1 MLSGSWRN
9 VMGRPED
16 SRVKI
21 PALVHFTRLGYAY
34 FSIKGKV
41 RGIDYH
47 EDTNIFYDIFRHAI
61 NRINNTEYTV
71 DDCKKIIDK
80 LSEKLDSED
89 LGRAFYNCLLY
100 GIDDICLIDFENWDN
115 NNFSVVTELP
125 YENGDDNFRPDIIVL
140 INGIPLA
147 FCEVK
152 RQNNKD
158 GIIAERNRMISRFSN
173 KAYRRFANITQFTVF
188 SNNQEYDDTDIE
200 PIQGS
205 YYASSSYSKMFFSK
219 FREQQKDYLNSKL
232 NETDDEIAEFI
243 LRDNN
248 LLSIKYNNEYLDN
261 LDVNT
266 PTNRIITS
274 LFSQERIMFILKY
287 GLCYKQTTDKQGIT
301 LIEKHIMRYPQLF
314 ATLAIREKLEE
325 GITKGVIWHTQGS
338 GKTALAYSNVRYL
351 KDYYQSKGKI
361 SKVYFIVDRIDLARQ
376 AKTEFEARGLHVNLV
391 NSKDDFVKDIKSVT
405 KKTIGSKDSI
415 TVVNIQKFSEESIT
429 KKSDYDV
436 NVQRIYFIDEAHRSF
451 DPKGSFLANLFA
463 SDRDSVKIALTGT
476 PLLKKNAE
484 TKKIFGDYIHKY
496 YYNESIADGYTLR
509 LIREDIE
516 ATYKNKLQDA
526 LKELKVQLGNVP
538 KDEVYSHSKFV
549 EAMVEYITAD
559 FLESRLRM
567 DDSIGGMIV
576 CDSSKQAR
584 ELYKQLTDSGLFN
597 VALVLHDEGTKQE
610 KADVQKDFKKGVIDI
625 LIVFNMLLTGFDAPR
640 LKKMYLARFVR
651 AHNLLQTLTRVNRP
665 YKDFHYGY
673 VVDFVNIEQEFNK
686 TNEDYFKELSEDIQ
700 DSLEFYNDIFKQPE
714 DIKAELDE
722 IKNKL
727 FAYDID
733 NVNHFVTQISSIDD
747 KKELLTIRKVLENY
761 KSLFNLCIAFGYEDI
776 RESFTIEKAKQLL
789 SEVNKRIDIVNLKQS
804 LADADNLRGILNIA
818 LDQIDFKFR
827 KVGEEEL
834 IIADEFQNALER
846 THYEL
851 KERNLDPKDP
861 QYVTLLEELKR
872 IFDKKN
878 LLDIED
884 LTTEE
889 MKEMVKVLEDIR
901 KRAANHNRK
910 DQMLAD
916 KYNGDVKYMRTHK
929 RIMET
934 PPPIG
939 NDIVVHRILM
949 KVKGQVDDILSHN
962 AMMLSNE
969 SFFLGQVKPII
980 MATCTEENI
989 RPTMAQITFI
999 NNNITREYFD
1009 ERNGAA

>member
-1 MLSGSWRN
+1 
-9 VMGRPED
+9 MGRPED

-21 PALVHFTRLGYAY
+21 PALVHFTRLGYSY
-34 FSIKGKV
+34 FSIKSKIRGK
-41 RGIDYH
+41 DYH
-47 EDTNIFYDIFRHAI
+47 EDTNIFYDIFSHAI
-61 NRINNTEYTV
+61 NRINNTKYTI
-71 DDCKKIIDK
+71 DDCKKIIEK
-80 LSEKLDSED
+80 LSEKLDNED
-89 LGRAFYNCLLY
+89 LGRAFYNCLLN
-100 GIDDICLIDFENWDN
+100 GIDGVQLIDFKDWDN

-140 INGIPLA
+140 INGMPLA

-158 GIIAERNRMISRFSN
+158 GIIAERNRMLSRFSN

-219 FREQQKDYLNSKL
+219 FREQQKDYLNSKID
-232 NETDDEIAEFI
+232 ETDSEIAEFI

-248 LLSIKYNNEYLDN
+248 LLSIKYNDEYLDN

-274 LFSQERIMFILKY
+274 LFSKERIMFILKY
-287 GLCYKQTTDKQGIT
+287 GLCYKQTTDKKGIT
-301 LIEKHIMRYPQLF
+301 QIEKHIMRYPQLF

-325 GITKGVIWHTQGS
+325 GVTKGVIWHTQGS
-338 GKTALAYSNVRYL
+338 GKTALAYSNVRFL

-361 SKVYFIVDRIDLARQ
+361 SKVYFIVDRLDLARQ
-376 AKTEFEARGLHVNLV
+376 AKAEFEARGLHVNLV
-391 NSKDDFVKDIKSVT
+391 DSKDAFVNDIKSVT
-405 KKTIGSKDSI
+405 KKTVGAKDTI
-415 TVVNIQKFSEESIT
+415 TVVNIQKFSTESIT

-484 TKKIFGDYIHKY
+484 TKLIFGDYIHKY

-526 LKELKVQLGNVP
+526 LSELKVKLGNVP
-538 KDEVYSHSKFV
+538 RDEAYAHEKFV
-549 EAMVEYITAD
+549 AAMVEYISAD

-567 DDSIGGMIV
+567 DDSIGAMIV

-584 ELYKQLTDSGLFN
+584 ELYAQLSAQGLFN

-610 KADVQKDFKKGVIDI
+610 KADIQKNFKKGIIDI
-625 LIVFNMLLTGFDAPR
+625 LIVYNMLLTGFDAPR

-651 AHNLLQTLTRVNRP
+651 AHNMLQTLTRVNRP

-673 VVDFVNIEQEFNK
+673 VVDFVNIEHEFNK
-686 TNEDYFKELSEDIQ
+686 TNEDYFRELSEDIQ
-700 DSLEFYNDIFKQPE
+700 DSLEFYNDIFKQPD

-722 IKNKL
+722 IQNKL
-727 FAYDID
+727 FTYDID

-747 KKELLTIRKVLENY
+747 KKELLALRKVLENY
-761 KSLFNLCIAFGYEDI
+761 KSLFNLCTAFGFDDI
-776 RESFTIEKAKQLL
+776 RNCFTIEKAQQLL
-789 SEVNKRIDIVNLKQS
+789 SEVSKRIDIVNLKQS
-804 LADADNLRGILNIA
+804 LADADNLRGILNVA
-818 LDQIDFKFR
+818 LDQIDFRFR

-834 IIADEFQNALER
+834 VIADEFQKALEKTR
-846 THYEL
+846 YEL

-878 LLDIED
+878 LLDIEE

-889 MKEMVKVLEDIR
+889 MKEMIKTLDDIR
-901 KRAANHNRK
+901 KRAAAHNRK

-916 KYNGDVKYMRTHK
+916 KYNGDVKFMRAHK

-939 NDIVVHRILM
+939 NDVVVHRILM
-949 KVKGQVDDILSHN
+949 KVKGRVDDIVSH
-962 AMMLSNE
+962 AKDVLKNE
-969 SFFLGQVKPII
+969 NYFIGQVKPII
-980 MATCTEENI
+980 MATCTEEHI
-989 RPTMAQITFI
+989 RPSMSQITFI